1 MFRQRDLTRVRIG
14 FCGMDLATGP
24 VPTTP
29 GLRSSRSSP
38 RDQPVP
44 HAPIRLLRFP
54 RSTPPP
60 VPSARPLGFSVRSQ
74 RDSLGFN
81 PQTINGSRSYPRRR
95 EVQSRRAV
103 GSIAKFRKKDMRRGS
118 GEAGSGGQQM
128 GSGRQRRASR
138 GAAAGRRRG
147 RDDGLAPSFFTRYPP
162 HDCLEGR
169 GVVSGAYAA
178 NVSGFRMRGADHAGP
193 REKLSATRSLSAP
206 SERQRLSAA
215 ETLVRHPGVSH
226 AGYFA
231 LVLVSWRPGVL
242 SNRYPM
248 QLHWRV
254 VGHSMYK
261 GCSTVN

>member
-1 MFRQRDLTRVRIG
+1 
-14 FCGMDLATGP
+14 MDLATGP
-24 VPTTP
+24 VPKTLR
-29 GLRSSRSSP
+29 LRSSRSSL

-44 HAPIRLLRFP
+44 RVPIRLLRFP

-103 GSIAKFRKKDMRRGS
+103 GSIAKFRKKDMRQAAARQAA
-118 GEAGSGGQQM
+118 AGS
-128 GSGRQRRASR
+128 RW
-138 GAAAGRRRG
+138 AAEGRRRG

-206 SERQRLSAA
+206 SVRQRTSAD
-215 ETLVRHPGVSH
+215 ETLAFWRVCHHWESLLAHCKSAVCWLRVSH
-226 AGYFA
+226 G
-231 LVLVSWRPGVL
+231 LDQGEEV
-242 SNRYPM
+242 
-248 QLHWRV
+248 
-254 VGHSMYK
+254 
-261 GCSTVN
+261 

>member
-1 MFRQRDLTRVRIG
+1 
-14 FCGMDLATGP
+14 MDLATGP
-24 VPTTP
+24 VPKTLR
-29 GLRSSRSSP
+29 LRSSRSSL

-44 HAPIRLLRFP
+44 RVPIRLLRFP

-60 VPSARPLGFSVRSQ
+60 VPSARPSGFSVRSQ

-118 GEAGSGGQQM
+118 GEAGSGGA
-128 GSGRQRRASR
+128 GSGRAADGQRR
-138 GAAAGRRRG
+138 GRRRG

-206 SERQRLSAA
+206 SVRQRLSADEPLA
-215 ETLVRHPGVSH
+215 
-226 AGYFA
+226 F
-231 LVLVSWRPGVL
+231 
-242 SNRYPM
+242 
-248 QLHWRV
+248 WRV
-254 VGHSMYK
+254 RRAGGTRLAHSNNAVCWLCVSY
-261 GCSTVN
+261 GLA